1 MTIETL
7 RDRIQKANEKIE
19 KKLNTIAKKEAL
31 IEKKMAKISNLGFA
45 YEEIKGGVCNNDKN
59 HDDAIDMA
67 YDIDWLKDDIRR
79 LTKEVEATRETL
91 EKYEKQLA
99 GEVEKESIFVKEI
112 PESMKAMQDELV
124 VKWDEWDIS
133 KRDLI
138 RKDRETMNYKELCR
152 KYNAYE
158 LTQLRYKSDE
168 EIHEANMKDAKYFII
183 DLYNRVKAITGE
195 VTDWS
200 GVHAVG
206 TALNGFIIGKEGRA
220 EVESILAGGYNIQR
234 LHVRVLVHAR

>member
-7 RDRIQKANEKIE
+7 RERIQKANIKIE
-19 KKLNTIAKKEAL
+19 KKQKTM
-31 IEKKMAKISNLGFA
+31 EKKQAQVEKLGNPEGRCSEA
-45 YEEIKGGVCNNDKN
+45 YWLSQDVKRLAREIEE
-59 HDDAIDMA
+59 
-67 YDIDWLKDDIRR
+67 
-79 LTKEVEATRETL
+79 TKKTI

-99 GEVEKESIFVKEI
+99 GEIEKESIFVREI
-112 PESMKAMQDELV
+112 PESMKCMQDELV
-124 VKWDEWDIS
+124 AKWDEWDIS
-133 KRDLI
+133 KRNVI
-138 RKDRETMNYKELCR
+138 RKDRSEMNYKEFFR
-152 KYNAYE
+152 KYNGYE
-158 LTQLRYKSDE
+158 STQLINMSDE

-206 TALNGFIIGKEGRA
+206 TALNGYIIGKEGRA

-234 LHVRVLVHAR
+234 LHVRVLVHSR

>member
-7 RDRIQKANEKIE
+7 KDRIQKANEKIE

-31 IEKKMAKISNLGFA
+31 IEKKGGIPEGTKYGDAYWLG
-45 YEEIKGGVCNNDKN
+45 EDVKR
-59 HDDAIDMA
+59 
-67 YDIDWLKDDIRR
+67 LKR
-79 LTKEVEATRETL
+79 EVEETRNTL
-91 EKYEKQLA
+91 AKYEKQLA
-99 GEVEKESIFVKEI
+99 GEIEKESIFVSEI
-112 PESMKAMQDELV
+112 PDSMKSMQDELV
-124 VKWDEWDIS
+124 AKWDEWDIS

-234 LHVRVLVHAR
+234 LHVRVLVHSR